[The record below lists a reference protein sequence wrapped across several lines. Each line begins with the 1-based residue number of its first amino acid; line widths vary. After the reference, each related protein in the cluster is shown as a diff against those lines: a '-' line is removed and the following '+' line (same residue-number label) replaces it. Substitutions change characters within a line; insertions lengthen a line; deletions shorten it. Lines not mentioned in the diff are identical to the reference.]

1 MGVDVAKGNGFGEE
15 PVAVVGG
22 WDGLLSTARSKTG
35 SLATVVWEEALAQ
48 LEVMQKSEKR
58 MGDLFTVCR
67 EDKAASSFVSDS
79 SLFDNIVV

>member
-35 SLATVVWEEALAQ
+35 PLATVVREEALAQ
-48 LEVMQKSEKR
+48 LEV
-58 MGDLFTVCR
+58 V
-67 EDKAASSFVSDS
+67 
-79 SLFDNIVV
+79 